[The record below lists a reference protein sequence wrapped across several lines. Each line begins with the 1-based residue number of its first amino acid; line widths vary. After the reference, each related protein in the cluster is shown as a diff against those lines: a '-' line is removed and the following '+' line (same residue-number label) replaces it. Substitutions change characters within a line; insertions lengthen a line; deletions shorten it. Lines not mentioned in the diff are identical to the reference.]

1 MTGRPEGPGG
11 RGCPWERFAKSVL
24 RLRRRNAIAQSTR
37 NATAVRGIMLSYLE
51 TSRCLQRGCRLRR
64 SQTFAWL
71 LTVLILIKAKKV
83 LGIWICLL
91 EAGRVHV
98 C

>member
-1 MTGRPEGPGG
+1 MPESDI
-11 RGCPWERFAKSVL
+11 CVAF
-24 RLRRRNAIAQSTR
+24 N
-37 NATAVRGIMLSYLE
+37 
-51 TSRCLQRGCRLRR
+51 C
-64 SQTFAWL
+64 
-71 LTVLILIKAKKV
+71 ILIKAKKV